1 MSKLSEKSYKT
12 LEFYTILHELSE
24 LCVSRKAKEQARDL
38 RPMHDVED
46 VRLALQQTDD
56 AKKMMTTSGT
66 PAFGGIRE
74 VSASLSRADRGGVLS
89 TRELLDVASLLHAAM
104 QISKYGKEQELEIY
118 EGMAKWVEIQY
129 AYLIGEPAAA
139 KREEISARLR
149 EDEYGRGFRK
159 YVVK

>member
-56 AKKMMTTSGT
+56 AKKMMTTLV
-66 PAFGGIRE
+66 RYHY
-74 VSASLSRADRGGVLS
+74 
-89 TRELLDVASLLHAAM
+89 LLLFQA
-104 QISKYGKEQELEIY
+104 KEY
-118 EGMAKWVEIQY
+118 
-129 AYLIGEPAAA
+129 
-139 KREEISARLR
+139 KR
-149 EDEYGRGFRK
+149 F
-159 YVVK
+159 